1 MKNILCA
8 LVIHTKLSFPSAPSP
23 SFSAP
28 FGAGEGF
35 YQAWGAVVS
44 VQGRLWFMLRMLQHC
59 GGEIHD
65 PTLHPISAGAASGD
79 PTAALGGDVEWG
91 EQEIEAPRRD
101 QSELNAAVLELCTCV
116 TSPPC

>member
-8 LVIHTKLSFPSAPSP
+8 LVIHTKLSFPSALSP

-44 VQGRLWFMLRMLQHC
+44 VQGRLWFMLRMLQHIVVGKSTTPHC
-59 GGEIHD
+59 I
-65 PTLHPISAGAASGD
+65 PSV
-79 PTAALGGDVEWG
+79 LG
-91 EQEIEAPRRD
+91 
-101 QSELNAAVLELCTCV
+101 LLLETPH
-116 TSPPC
+116 TPQQPWEGM